1 MKNIFK
7 LFLALCLSLQVY
19 FADAQVSWLG
29 NDNSAPPG
37 SFVGWDS
44 SVTTDPLRIA
54 HEANQPILFST
65 NGNQNMEIASY
76 RNVGVGTQGVAIRPK
91 FYSRLTPANASVSPF
106 ASMAIFGENAF
117 IGGFTS
123 QNVGVRGMSIGI
135 SAPSNLANN
144 IGGSFQSYGAWR
156 NIGVDILISAVGGV
170 PNPGDHGWGIRVVA
184 TDHVLSNYAID
195 ARAAH
200 GPNSTIATELVG
212 ISAGVDNLIPGN
224 PNQWAGAFQGDV
236 QVWGAVNANGYN
248 LNPSDIQFKTNVE
261 SIENALDV
269 INQLSPKKYNFL
281 TEEFSHLNFPEGEQY
296 GVIAQELIEVLPNL
310 VKETR
315 MLTKRDTAGNVIAD
329 PIDYLAVN
337 YNGLIPIL
345 VAGMKEQQTI
355 INAQNELL
363 AQVLERLD
371 AVEQCC
377 NYDGSR
383 STPGNSGAL
392 PEKMHNE
399 KSIDGGNELYQNIPN
414 PFRESTT
421 ISYLLE
427 TDGRVQ
433 LAIYDGNGKVVT
445 TLVDANQGPGRYS
458 EVWNANG
465 MPSGVYH
472 YALYV
477 NGELLVKRAI
487 KLQE

>member
-1 MKNIFK
+1 MKKTRIYIAFC
-7 LFLALCLSLQVY
+7 FALAVLTV
-19 FADAQVSWLG
+19 DAQITYTF
-29 NDNSAPPG
+29 NDNGGPPG
-37 SFVGWDS
+37 AFVGWDNT
-44 SVTTDPLRIA
+44 VGDPLEVR
-54 HEANQPILFST
+54 HDGNRPILFST
-65 NGNQNMEIASY
+65 NGNENMEIASY

-91 FYSRLTPANASVSPF
+91 FYARLTPANASVSPF

-200 GPNSTIATELVG
+200 GPNSTISTELVG

-224 PNQWAGAFQGDV
+224 PNQWAGAFQGNV
-236 QVWGAVNANGYN
+236 QVGGNVYANAYFT
-248 LNPSDIQFKTNVE
+248 PSDNQFKTDVE

-296 GVIAQELIEVLPNL
+296 GVIAQELLEVLPNL
-310 VKETR
+310 VIDSR
-315 MLTKRDTAGNVIAD
+315 MLTRRDTAGNVIAN

-383 STPGNSGAL
+383 STPGNSGVL
-392 PEKMHNE
+392 PEKMLND
-399 KSIDGGNELYQNIPN
+399 KSFDGGNELYQNIPN

-421 ISYLLE
+421 ISYSLE
-427 TDGRVQ
+427 EGGRVQ
-433 LAIYDGNGKVVT
+433 LSIYDKTGKVVT
-445 TLVDANQGPGRYS
+445 TLTDANQGPGRYS